1 MNKFVFSIVT
11 LLLIGACVLPQIPTQ
26 ITNPVADTA
35 GTAETILKTAVVQ
48 TLTAQPTQTPLL
60 ATGTSTPTSVLPEA
74 AASPTAPPPS
84 EQAATPT
91 TAAPAIGD
99 VSSPVPTGT
108 FDIPTATDIPATR
121 IAGPVTATQTP
132 GVLTY
137 GTLPPAVP
145 FSYVTLINRARTQA
159 YISLQVVTAEGGP
172 TIIEYPV
179 DGQVEVKAPTGHYL
193 YVAWVGGRKMVG
205 EFRLHLNEDLTI
217 TLYRDRVEIKE

>member
-1 MNKFVFSIVT
+1 MNKFVFNIVT

-26 ITNPVADTA
+26 ITNPVVDTA

-48 TLTAQPTQTPLL
+48 TLTAQPTQTVVPVITT
-60 ATGTSTPTSVLPEA
+60 ATPTSVLAEASLSPTTPPSEPA
-74 AASPTAPPPS
+74 AAS
-84 EQAATPT
+84 T
-91 TAAPAIGD
+91 TAIPAPAD

-108 FDIPTATDIPATR
+108 FDIPTATDIPATM
-121 IAGPVTATQTP
+121 IAGPVTATSTP

>member
-11 LLLIGACVLPQIPTQ
+11 LLFIGACVLPQIPTQ
-26 ITNPVADTA
+26 ITNPVVDTA
-35 GTAETILKTAVVQ
+35 GTAETILKTAVIQ
-48 TLTAQPTQTPLL
+48 TLTAQPTQTPDPV
-60 ATGTSTPTSVLPEA
+60 TSSATPTSVIAEPSEF
-74 AASPTAPPPS
+74 PTATS
-84 EQAATPT
+84 VAELAATT
-91 TAAPAIGD
+91 VVDTATAE
-99 VSSPVPTGT
+99 VESPVPTGT
-108 FDIPTATDIPATR
+108 FDIPTATVFPATL
-121 IAGPVTATQTP
+121 ITGPTAATLTP

-179 DGQVEVKAPTGHYL
+179 RGQIEIKAPTGHYL

-205 EFRLHLNEDLTI
+205 EFRLQKDDDLTL
-217 TLYRDRVEIKE
+217 TLYRDRVEIK